1 MVVHLHSDLL
11 AVTRRVTEL
20 VGSDRVLDSHEQS
33 EKGRID
39 ILLDSPQ
46 AVAEFAEHWD
56 ARVTTSTMFFGRKD
70 HTSTTLIDGIRVTVS
85 AHGYVSAVS
94 A

>member
-1 MVVHLHSDLL
+1 MPHLHSDLL
-11 AVTRRVTEL
+11 AVTRRVTEI

-39 ILLDSPQ
+39 ILVEEPE
-46 AVAEFAEHWD
+46 AVDAFAEHWD
-56 ARVTTSTMFFGRKD
+56 VKVESQRSFIGRLDSTAVA
-70 HTSTTLIDGIRVTVS
+70 TIDGIRVRVS

>member
-1 MVVHLHSDLL
+1 MPHLHSDLL
-11 AVTRRVTEL
+11 AVTRRVTEI

-33 EKGRID
+33 ESGAID
-39 ILLDSPQ
+39 ILVEEPE
-46 AVAEFAEHWD
+46 AVDAFAEHFD
-56 ARVTTSTMFFGRKD
+56 AKVESKRTFIGRLDSTAVA
-70 HTSTTLIDGIRVTVS
+70 TIDGIRVRVS

>member
-11 AVTRRVTEL
+11 AVTRRVTEI
-20 VGSDRVLDSHEQS
+20 VGSDRVVDSHERTGLNTI
-33 EKGRID
+33 EIEVE
-39 ILLDSPQ
+39 SPE
-46 AVAEFAEHWD
+46 AVATFAEHFD
-56 ARVTTSTMFFGRKD
+56 GDLEHTTSFSFRVD
-70 HTSTTLIDGIRVTVS
+70 ATSTATIDGIRVRVS